1 MSVDVLRV
9 LSYTHARQ
17 EEEPCLYRKLNA
29 AMRATGLSAE
39 KRLAVYLDYIHH
51 LTSAALSAH
60 CPSSSVMSEGSL
72 SASPKKQ

>member
-29 AMRATGLSAE
+29 AMRASAE